1 MLFPFNSHILSRVAL
16 GGERKKTVSKCFFFF
31 FKDTYI
37 HISTTRHAK
46 RMTLFLDRSNNNLSS
61 NNQNVKCDI
70 FDNSPLVKTTVML
83 ALSVVILMNLVGN
96 TLIIITVYKHKELRR
111 TVNYFIVNVAFSD
124 LIYAL
129 CDISVEATNMA
140 KSSIQWLITGTA
152 GLVFCKLTYYMGHI
166 SVSVSVGSC
175 IWIALDRFVAV
186 VLPMKAHLL
195 STRFRTYAIV
205 STWLAAIAVN
215 LPDMFAYELAYD
227 KHTKETSCKSVSNDT
242 WSFMDGET
250 HLYLIHVFPM
260 AVLALLYCLIAVM
273 LRKKDKTLSGANS
286 KTKMNP
292 RKRRAFRMSL
302 CILAAFYICTLPITV
317 QNTFQQY
324 NIKLPCKAEKP
335 LSFIGNLMFFLSTS
349 INPVIC
355 FAFIGSYRNG
365 LREIVHS
372 WLDFCGCQRSREK
385 NPETAR
391 IKRITPQNVRFI
403 METGV

>member
-1 MLFPFNSHILSRVAL
+1 
-16 GGERKKTVSKCFFFF
+16 
-31 FKDTYI
+31 
-37 HISTTRHAK
+37 
-46 RMTLFLDRSNNNLSS
+46 
-61 NNQNVKCDI
+61 
-70 FDNSPLVKTTVML
+70 
-83 ALSVVILMNLVGN
+83 
-96 TLIIITVYKHKELRR
+96 
-111 TVNYFIVNVAFSD
+111 
-124 LIYAL
+124 
-129 CDISVEATNMA
+129 MA

-186 VLPMKAHLL
+186 VLPMKAHLI

-215 LPDMFAYELAYD
+215 LPDMFSYELAYN

-242 WSFMDGET
+242 WSYMDGKT

-286 KTKMNP
+286 KTKTNP
-292 RKRRAFRMSL
+292 RKRRAFRMS
-302 CILAAFYICTLPITV
+302 
-317 QNTFQQY
+317 
-324 NIKLPCKAEKP
+324 
-335 LSFIGNLMFFLSTS
+335 
-349 INPVIC
+349 PVIC
-355 FAFIGSYRNG
+355 FAFIGSYRNA
-365 LREIVHS
+365 LREIVNS

-385 NPETAR
+385 NPESAR
-391 IKRITPQNVRFI
+391 IQSRITLQNVRFI

>member
-1 MLFPFNSHILSRVAL
+1 
-16 GGERKKTVSKCFFFF
+16 
-31 FKDTYI
+31 
-37 HISTTRHAK
+37 
-46 RMTLFLDRSNNNLSS
+46 MTLFLDRSNNNLSS

>member
-1 MLFPFNSHILSRVAL
+1 
-16 GGERKKTVSKCFFFF
+16 
-31 FKDTYI
+31 
-37 HISTTRHAK
+37 
-46 RMTLFLDRSNNNLSS
+46 
-61 NNQNVKCDI
+61 
-70 FDNSPLVKTTVML
+70 ML

-152 GLVFCKLTYYMGHI
+152 V
-166 SVSVSVGSC
+166 
-175 IWIALDRFVAV
+175 
-186 VLPMKAHLL
+186 
-195 STRFRTYAIV
+195 
-205 STWLAAIAVN
+205 
-215 LPDMFAYELAYD
+215 
-227 KHTKETSCKSVSNDT
+227 
-242 WSFMDGET
+242 
-250 HLYLIHVFPM
+250 
-260 AVLALLYCLIAVM
+260 
-273 LRKKDKTLSGANS
+273 
-286 KTKMNP
+286 
-292 RKRRAFRMSL
+292 
-302 CILAAFYICTLPITV
+302 TV
-317 QNTFQQY
+317 QNTFPQY

-335 LSFIGNLMFFLSTS
+335 LSFIGDLMFFLSTS

-365 LREIVHS
+365 LREIANS

-403 METGV
+403 METEV